1 MLNICLALLDHQIP
15 AVFDDPPVQDR
26 TYTKYV
32 QHRLFMVSNKRK
44 FRGTHLLYTEDVF
57 DNENDDDELVIEF
70 AWSYGSVSMRA
81 IQHDKQCEEQLRSES
96 TVLMI
101 PLFTLEEMNKC
112 NHYKSNHL

>member
-44 FRGTHLLYTEDVF
+44 FRGTHLLDTEDVF
-57 DNENDDDELVIEF
+57 DNENDDDELVI
-70 AWSYGSVSMRA
+70 VSTTCTSRRM
-81 IQHDKQCEEQLRSES
+81 
-96 TVLMI
+96 
-101 PLFTLEEMNKC
+101 
-112 NHYKSNHL
+112 